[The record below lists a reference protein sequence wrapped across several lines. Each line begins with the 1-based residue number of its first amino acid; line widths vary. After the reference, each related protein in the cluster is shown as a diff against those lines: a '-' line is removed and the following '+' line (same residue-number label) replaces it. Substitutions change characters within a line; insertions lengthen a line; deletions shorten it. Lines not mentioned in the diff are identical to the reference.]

1 MTNITAI
8 NESVTIPNHETADT
22 AWREIKAADAFVKK
36 TMSEINAAEKWITIG
51 VRLNELKATL
61 IRTSQ
66 FDKSAPGWVSAFA
79 DGRFAMVSGT
89 GSKLA
94 LIGEIFGEMFSDS
107 ENIKL
112 PASWD
117 ALYQLASGFKSNPE
131 KLKLAI
137 REGKVTALMSIKEAK
152 ALAGKKPCKPKKKT
166 TAKPPKVAPMRNFR
180 TLDELRPQ
188 IVALLD
194 KMSYRKRLHA
204 LNNLATYIVKQF
216 PELEIKISQAMSSI
230 KIGGN

>member
-22 AWREIKAADAFVKK
+22 AWQEIKAADVFVKK
-36 TMSEINAAEKWITIG
+36 AMSEINAAEKWVAIG
-51 VRLNELKATL
+51 VRLNELKKTL

-66 FDKSAPGWVSAFA
+66 FDKSAPGWVKAFA
-79 DGRFAMVSGT
+79 DNRFAMVSGT
-89 GSKLA
+89 GSKFA
-94 LIGEIFGEMFSDS
+94 LIGEIFGDMFSES
-107 ENIKL
+107 ENMKL
-112 PASWD
+112 PAGWP
-117 ALYQLASGFKSNPE
+117 ALYELASGFKKNPE

-137 REGKVTALMSIKEAK
+137 RDGKVTALMSIKEAK
-152 ALAGKKPCKPKKKT
+152 ALVGKKPKKRK
-166 TAKPPKVAPMRNFR
+166 AKLPKVTPMKGFR